1 MGSGTDLV
9 ATVLCRV
16 MHSTDTIIVKDM
28 PGIGPDTRGEI
39 LVTIYGARIGHKID
53 LDRYRKTTVIGRDLE
68 ADIVA
73 DDESVSR
80 RHCQLVYTPD
90 GWTLEDLASTNGTWV
105 GGRQVSRTQLRD
117 GDLIKIGS
125 TIFKYLSTSNVEAAY
140 HEEIYRMAIFDGL
153 TQIHNRRYFEEFTDR
168 EISRALR
175 HDRPLSLI
183 IFDVDHFKRVND
195 NWGHLSGDH
204 VLRKMARI
212 VKERV
217 RRDELFARYA
227 GDEFVVVLP
236 ETSSVKA
243 LTLGES
249 IRALVDDT
257 KFVFDGQALPVT
269 ISMGISTLG
278 KQNSTP
284 KALVASADEALYR
297 AKDQGR
303 NCVSD

>member
-1 MGSGTDLV
+1 MRGTD
-9 ATVLCRV
+9 TVV
-16 MHSTDTIIVKDM
+16 VKDL
-28 PGIGPDTRGEI
+28 PGLSSNKRGEI
-39 LVTIYGARIGHKID
+39 LVTIYGARIGHKVD
-53 LDRYRKTTVIGRDLE
+53 LDPYRKATIIGRDLD

-80 RHCQLVYTPD
+80 KHCQLVYTPD
-90 GWTLEDLASTNGTWV
+90 GWILEDLSSTNGTWV
-105 GGRQVSRTQLRD
+105 GGRQISRTQLRD
-117 GDLIKIGS
+117 GDLVKVGS
-125 TIFKYLSTSNVEAAY
+125 TIFKYLSTANVEAAY

-153 TQIHNRRYFEEFTDR
+153 TQIHNRRYFEEFTER

-175 HDRPLSLI
+175 HDRPLALL
-183 IFDVDHFKRVND
+183 IFDVDHFKRIND

-236 ETSSVKA
+236 ETTAAKA
-243 LTLGES
+243 LAVGES
-249 IRALVDDT
+249 LRALIDET
-257 KFVFDGQALPVT
+257 EFVFDGQALPVS
-269 ISMGISTLG
+269 ISMGVGSLNTA
-278 KQNSTP
+278 NSTP
-284 KALVASADEALYR
+284 QALVASADEALYR
-297 AKDQGR
+297 AKDNGR